1 MICFP
6 LCYILWVSDLVA
18 DWMIRKM
25 IFSLSFTPDL
35 SQFQIEREDCIMNSY
50 IILRPQG
57 PDGVLAE
64 TTVFRELGQRKTKE
78 NNPSYNGTKEISQNE
93 IIR

>member
-1 MICFP
+1 
-6 LCYILWVSDLVA
+6 
-18 DWMIRKM
+18 
-25 IFSLSFTPDL
+25 
-35 SQFQIEREDCIMNSY
+35 MNSY

-78 NNPSYNGTKEISQNE
+78 NNPSYNCAKEIIQEISQNE